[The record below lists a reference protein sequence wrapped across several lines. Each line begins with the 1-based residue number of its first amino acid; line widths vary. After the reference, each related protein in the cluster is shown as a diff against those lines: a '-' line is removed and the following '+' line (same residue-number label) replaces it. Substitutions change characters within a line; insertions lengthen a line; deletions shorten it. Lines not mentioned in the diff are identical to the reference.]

1 MAKTSG
7 AARSKLIA
15 GMQRWA
21 AEAEKAAASAEE
33 AKQQLRAAKADLKK
47 ARKSSKAAKKAAKE
61 ARKKVEAAEN
71 KIKQVD
77 ATAARANPAGAA
89 KPAKASTPTAL
100 PSILTTSKP
109 ASAKRAVKR
118 AGARSVTTSK
128 VAERPKRSRA
138 AAPKSK
144 LAGKTRQSAADV
156 ARSVIKRLAVTN
168 RGNGGSERSEA
179 ASKTG
184 AGVPGKVAAS
194 PAVKDTGPNGAAPA
208 GAPASA
214 S

>member
-1 MAKTSG
+1 
-7 AARSKLIA
+7 
-15 GMQRWA
+15 MQRWA

-61 ARKKVEAAEN
+61 ARKKVEAAGN
-71 KIKQVD
+71 KIKQTD
-77 ATAARANPAGAA
+77 AAARANRVGAV
-89 KPAKASTPTAL
+89 KPAKA
-100 PSILTTSKP
+100 SKP

-184 AGVPGKVAAS
+184 AGARQLSG
-194 PAVKDTGPNGAAPA
+194 
-208 GAPASA
+208 
-214 S
+214 

>member
-1 MAKTSG
+1 MANTSG

-21 AEAEKAAASAEE
+21 AEAEKAAACAEE
-33 AKQQLRAAKADLKK
+33 EKQQLRAAKADLKK

-71 KIKQVD
+71 KIKQAD
-77 ATAARANPAGAA
+77 ATATRANPAGAA
-89 KPAKASTPTAL
+89 KPARA
-100 PSILTTSKP
+100 SKP
-109 ASAKRAVKR
+109 AAAKRAVKR

-168 RGNGGSERSEA
+168 RGNGGAERSEA

-184 AGVPGKVAAS
+184 GGVPGKVAAS

-208 GAPASA
+208 GAPAPA

>member
-1 MAKTSG
+1 VAKTSG

-21 AEAEKAAASAEE
+21 AEAEKAAACAEE

-89 KPAKASTPTAL
+89 KPAKAS
-100 PSILTTSKP
+100 KP

-118 AGARSVTTSK
+118 AGARSVTTSN